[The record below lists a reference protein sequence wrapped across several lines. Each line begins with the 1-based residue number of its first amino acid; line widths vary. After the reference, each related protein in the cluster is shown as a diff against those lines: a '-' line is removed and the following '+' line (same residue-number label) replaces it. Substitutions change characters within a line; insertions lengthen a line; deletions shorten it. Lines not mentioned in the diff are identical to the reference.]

1 MTLTQLHVNLE
12 GLLKRTTFTKD
23 IFLSVNCALS
33 FLSNLFL
40 PNISFIDGVKLGKA
54 GHQKVFSQKVMTTS
68 IILSIDKEKGYLQLK
83 LTVSC
88 QKMCK

>member
-54 GHQKVFSQKVMTTS
+54 GHQKVFSRKVMTTS
-68 IILSIDKEKGYLQLK
+68 ITLSIDKEKGYLQLK